1 MGIQSK
7 EKGRKFSRLRQSLV
21 RLSGEIP
28 ELVQALLSDKPLIKG
43 SVYELKRKCG
53 KAGCKCFRG
62 ELHSRMVLS
71 ASEKGRTR
79 LRVIPDGL
87 LAEVQIKVKR
97 YKRLRHTRARL
108 GEVHK
113 KMISIIDQME
123 TMRRQEMNTQ
133 NGSSENTAPE

>member
-1 MGIQSK
+1 MSIQTK
-7 EKGRKFSRLRQSLV
+7 ENRRKFSRLRQSLV
-21 RLSGEIP
+21 RLSEEIP
-28 ELVQALLSDKPLIKG
+28 ELIQSLLSDKLLIKG

-53 KAGCKCFRG
+53 KAGCKCSKG

-97 YKRLRHTRARL
+97 YKKLRHTRARL

-133 NGSSENTAPE
+133 NGSSENTTSE

>member
-1 MGIQSK
+1 MGIQIK
-7 EKGRKFSRLRQSLV
+7 EGRRKFSRLRQSLV

-28 ELVQALLSDKPLIKG
+28 ELVQSLLSDKPLIKG

-53 KAGCKCFRG
+53 KAVCKCSKG
-62 ELHSRMVLS
+62 ELHSRVVLS

-97 YKRLRHTRARL
+97 YKKLRHTRSQL

-133 NGSSENTAPE
+133 NGSSEYKAPE